1 MTHRTHTVDLKKN
14 GLFFQLVVNESTYR
28 GPNMQYLNNTQVS
41 SFGVRRKLLTA
52 AASLALAAAALPA
65 SATNW
70 WTTTPTVTIGS
81 TVLNVRNFG
90 AMGNG
95 VSDDTAAIQAAIN
108 ALPSSGG
115 TIVVPNGT
123 YMINALQSI
132 NLRSHTRLSLWGGA
146 YLKAIPNDAQRYWI
160 VKAWNVN
167 NVEIEGGY
175 FVGERTQHEGTT
187 GQWGYD
193 INIEGSSN
201 VYVHD
206 TTLSNSWGDGILVGG
221 TGSGNTLVVSTGV
234 TLNRVTSNN
243 NRRQGLTIAPA
254 TQVYVVNSSFTG
266 SNGTAPQAG
275 IDIEPQTQGPTQQVR
290 LENTTLSNNAGNGL
304 EVHDYVSNLAL
315 NGITA
320 ENNQGYGVYTD
331 GPSGVTITNSNL
343 SENYLFGVDIGGT
356 TSDVQITNNT
366 IEWNGD
372 TWFYAHNQSIF
383 SEGWDLRDITIAST
397 AVNVTQSNN
406 VISPQK

>member
-1 MTHRTHTVDLKKN
+1 
-14 GLFFQLVVNESTYR
+14 
-28 GPNMQYLNNTQVS
+28 MQYTNNAQVS
-41 SFGVRRKLLTA
+41 NLNLRRKLLIA
-52 AASLALAAAALPA
+52 AATLALAAVARPA

-70 WTTTPTVTIGS
+70 WTTTPTVSIGS
-81 TVLNVRNFG
+81 TVLDVRNFG

-95 VSDDTAAIQAAIN
+95 VSDDTAAFQAAID

-115 TIVVPNGT
+115 TIVVPNGN
-123 YMINALQSI
+123 YMINALQGI

-146 YLKAIPNDAQRYWI
+146 YLKAIPNNAERYWI

-175 FVGERTQHEGTT
+175 FVGDRTQHQGST

-221 TGSGNTLVVSTGV
+221 TGSGNTVVVSTGV
-234 TLNRVTSNN
+234 TLNRVTSTN

-266 SNGTAPQAG
+266 SNGTAPQSG
-275 IDIEPQTQGPTQQVR
+275 IDIEPQTQGDTQQVR

-304 EVHDYVSNLAL
+304 EVHENVSILAL
-315 NGITA
+315 NGVTA
-320 ENNQGYGVYTD
+320 ENNHGYGVFTD
-331 GPSGVTITNSNL
+331 GPSGVTITHSNL
-343 SENYLFGVDIGGT
+343 SENYLFGVDIGGN
-356 TSDVQITNNT
+356 SSNVQITGNT

-372 TWFYAHNQSIF
+372 TWFYAHNVSIL
-383 SEGWDLRDITIAST
+383 SEGWNLRDVTIAST
-397 AVNVTQSNN
+397 ATDVTQSNN
-406 VISPQK
+406 VISPLK

>member
-1 MTHRTHTVDLKKN
+1 
-14 GLFFQLVVNESTYR
+14 
-28 GPNMQYLNNTQVS
+28 MQYLSNSGASNS
-41 SFGVRRKLLTA
+41 SVRRKLLSA
-52 AASLALAAAALPA
+52 AASLALAAIALPA
-65 SATNW
+65 SAANW
-70 WTTTPTVTIGS
+70 WNPTPTLTIGS

-95 VSDDTAAIQAAIN
+95 VNDDTAAFQAAIN

-123 YMINALQSI
+123 YMINALTSI
-132 NLRSHTRLSLWGGA
+132 NLRSNMRLSLYGGA
-146 YLKAIPNDAQRYWI
+146 YLDAIPNNAQRYWI

-175 FVGERTQHEGTT
+175 FVGERTQHQGTA
-187 GQWGYD
+187 GEWGYD
-193 INIEGSSN
+193 INIQGSNN

-221 TGSGNTLVVSTGV
+221 TGSGSTVVVSTGV
-234 TLNRVTSNN
+234 TLNRVKSNN

-290 LENTTLSNNAGNGL
+290 LENTTLSNNVGNGL
-304 EVHDYVSNLAL
+304 EVHESVTNLAL
-315 NGITA
+315 NEVTS

-331 GPSGVTITNSNL
+331 GPNGVTITNSNL
-343 SENYLFGVDIGGT
+343 SENYLFGVDISGN
-356 TSDVQITNNT
+356 SSNVSITGNT

-372 TWFYAHNQSIF
+372 TWFYAHNESIF
-383 SEGWDLRDITIAST
+383 TEGWSLRDITIAST
-397 AVNVTQSNN
+397 AVNVTQSSN
-406 VISPQK
+406 VISPMK